1 MKQYTAHQIAEWLVA
16 WAEETEEAELTPLKI
31 QKLLYYA
38 KGLYMRASG
47 GVPLFN
53 ERMEA
58 WAHGPV
64 VVDIYRELKE
74 YGKSPIDP
82 DTFISDDFNWDDY
95 RPVEDTLIDYGIS
108 MAPIRRGLYVIKPTR
123 SHLGRKTSLKKNGGL
138 RFLMPTSKNT
148 STRYGKEE

>member
-1 MKQYTAHQIAEWLVA
+1 MKQFTARQIAEWLVA
-16 WAEETEEAELTPLKI
+16 WAEETEEAELTPLKL

-64 VVDIYRELKE
+64 VVDIYRELK
-74 YGKSPIDP
+74 STVRARSTPI
-82 DTFISDDFNWDDY
+82 
-95 RPVEDTLIDYGIS
+95 L
-108 MAPIRRGLYVIKPTR
+108 L
-123 SHLGRKTSLKKNGGL
+123 
-138 RFLMPTSKNT
+138 FLMTSI
-148 STRYGKEE
+148 GMIIGL